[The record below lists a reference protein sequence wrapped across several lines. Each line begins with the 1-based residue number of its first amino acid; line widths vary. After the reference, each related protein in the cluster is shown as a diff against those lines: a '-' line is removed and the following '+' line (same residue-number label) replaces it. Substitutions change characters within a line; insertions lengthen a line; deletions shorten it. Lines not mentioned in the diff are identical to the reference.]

1 MSKKEEILKKI
12 KKFLK
17 IFSENRNGYTPRKST
32 ERTVANYYLTHT
44 TYEGTQSQWNNIN
57 KVSGWNEKSPIATIT
72 CTDGVIQVN

>member
-44 TYEGTQSQWNNIN
+44 LLFF
-57 KVSGWNEKSPIATIT
+57 KL
-72 CTDGVIQVN
+72 

>member
-44 TYEGTQSQWNNIN
+44 KIE
-57 KVSGWNEKSPIATIT
+57 
-72 CTDGVIQVN
+72 VIFKIYWQ

>member
-44 TYEGTQSQWNNIN
+44 DNKISKNYIDRCNRNLYIYELQ
-57 KVSGWNEKSPIATIT
+57 KFEKYE
-72 CTDGVIQVN
+72 

>member
-44 TYEGTQSQWNNIN
+44 LRENQTKVIDKKNNIIYTGSV
-57 KVSGWNEKSPIATIT
+57 KLKKTEEEF
-72 CTDGVIQVN
+72 